1 MTSQALIAGQV
12 ANPKAMRSSMSSTRS
27 ARRSTARKATV
38 GQFVALQSAKD
49 HDHSWWLA
57 RVTEVAGA
65 PAPTDKNVNGFK
77 FVKGG
82 YYLKV
87 HHYDRLESNVFK
99 QSTLERSVTIDAEGV
114 FHIFGQNQV
123 SHDKE
128 AVVAPQVATRRSG
141 RAGGHASSKAAAAE
155 PQRPNSTRR
164 VKVLDK
170 VAEDMTALAN
180 AYLALS
186 PGEVF
191 PRPCCYIALCFDIF
205 FGASRRAQ
213 AKTRRRD
220 RPKREQPAPR
230 RARRT
235 LKRYG

>member
-1 MTSQALIAGQV
+1 
-12 ANPKAMRSSMSSTRS
+12 
-27 ARRSTARKATV
+27 
-38 GQFVALQSAKD
+38 
-49 HDHSWWLA
+49 
-57 RVTEVAGA
+57 VTEVAGV

-87 HHYDRLESNVFK
+87 QHYDRLESNVFK

-114 FHIFGQNQV
+114 FHIFDQNQV
-123 SHDKE
+123 THDKE
-128 AVVAPQVATRRSG
+128 AVVAPQVATRRSD

-180 AYLALS
+180 AYEALN
-186 PGEVF
+186 PGEVL
-191 PRPCCYIALCFDIF
+191 PKLCCYVALASFDIF
-205 FGASRRAQ
+205 FGASRRTQ
-213 AKTRRRD
+213 ATTRRRD
-220 RPKREQPAPR
+220 WPKRAKPR

-235 LKRYG
+235 LKRSLTISLLVTWPLLTYPAGGKEEEEGKEEEREKEEDE